1 MDEWSSKVAGAKH
14 FLMMFGG
21 DFNPADSRKV
31 SRKSLENLIALDFT
45 GFGIG
50 EYEELLFPLMDL
62 QRGPLKD
69 DAFVI
74 SQFCERMSKVLYK
87 VEKKIGYDI
96 AKVA

>member
-1 MDEWSSKVAGAKH
+1 
-14 FLMMFGG
+14 
-21 DFNPADSRKV
+21 
-31 SRKSLENLIALDFT
+31 
-45 GFGIG
+45 
-50 EYEELLFPLMDL
+50 MDL